1 MKVKEASI
9 QEMAEHL
16 LCGNLC
22 FLNTITSNFEY
33 HPAEMDF
40 FPDEENPWQE
50 VIDKLEK
57 NWDDYIRIEPMN
69 SNQSYGVMQSFAD
82 RLEADD
88 FREKLLA
95 ALSRPKP
102 FRNFNYLIHQSDFR
116 QEWFDFRQERNVDWV
131 REQISDRVD
140 M

>member
-1 MKVKEASI
+1 MKFKEANI
-9 QEMAEHL
+9 REMAEHL

-22 FLNTITSNFEY
+22 FLNTITGDFEY
-33 HPAEMDF
+33 HPAEMDL

-50 VIDKLEK
+50 VIDKLDN

-69 SNQSYGVMQSFAD
+69 SSQSFAVMESFAD
-82 RLEADD
+82 QLEADG
-88 FREKLLA
+88 FRKKLLA

-102 FRNFNYLIHQSDFR
+102 FRNFNYLIHESDFR
-116 QEWFDFRQERNVDWV
+116 QEWFDFREERNIEWV

-140 M
+140 E

>member
-1 MKVKEASI
+1 
-9 QEMAEHL
+9 MAEHL

-22 FLNTITSNFEY
+22 FLNTITGDFEY
-33 HPAEMDF
+33 HPSEMDF

-50 VIDKLEK
+50 VIDKLEN

-69 SNQSYGVMQSFAD
+69 SNQSYAVMESFAEQ
-82 RLEADD
+82 LEDD
-88 FREKLLA
+88 GFRKKLVA

-102 FRNFNYLIHQSDFR
+102 FRNFNYLIHELDFR
-116 QEWFDFRQERNVDWV
+116 QEWFDFRQKRNVEWV

-140 M
+140 E